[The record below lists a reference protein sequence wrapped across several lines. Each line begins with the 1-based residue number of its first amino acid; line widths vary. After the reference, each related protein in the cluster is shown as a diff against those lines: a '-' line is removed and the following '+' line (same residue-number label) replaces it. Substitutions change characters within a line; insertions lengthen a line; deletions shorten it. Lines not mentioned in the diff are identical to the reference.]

1 MAGRGQG
8 ASARVILV
16 FLRDAL
22 EDLDSISV
30 YVERMADRT
39 VADAYDGRIR
49 KKIAALVD
57 FPNRGT
63 DRPEFGD
70 GVRSINF
77 EGRYL
82 ILYRVEG
89 DRVLITRVVADAQDL
104 SDLTL

>member
-1 MAGRGQG
+1 MM
-8 ASARVILV
+8 LV
-16 FLRDAL
+16 FRREAL

-30 YVERMADRT
+30 YVERMADRS
-39 VADAYDGRIR
+39 VADGYDRRIR
-49 KKIAALVD
+49 AKIATLVD

-82 ILYRVEG
+82 ILYRVAD
-89 DRVLITRVVADAQDL
+89 DRVLVTRVVAGAQDL
-104 SDLTL
+104 SDLTP